1 MLYKNFGS
9 VVQLVRMPP
18 CHGGGRGFES
28 RPVRINGLLVLTRRP
43 FLFMGYFVYILK
55 NATDAELYKGFSE
68 NPYERLIYHNLGKS
82 TFTSTKKSWEF
93 IFLKEFPNKTEAL
106 KFERR
111 IKKWNRRSLYK
122 LIESSENSLQK
133 E

>member
-1 MLYKNFGS
+1 VILGVFKTRNGS

-28 RPVRINGLLVLTRRP
+28 RPVR
-43 FLFMGYFVYILK
+43 
-55 NATDAELYKGFSE
+55 
-68 NPYERLIYHNLGKS
+68 
-82 TFTSTKKSWEF
+82 TSSKKSWEF
-93 IFLKEFPNKTEAL
+93 IFLKEFPNKSEAL